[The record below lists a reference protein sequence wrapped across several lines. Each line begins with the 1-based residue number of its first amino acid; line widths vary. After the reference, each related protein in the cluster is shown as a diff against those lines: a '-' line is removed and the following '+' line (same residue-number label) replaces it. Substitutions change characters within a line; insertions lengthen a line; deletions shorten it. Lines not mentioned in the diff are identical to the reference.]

1 MSLATLKAD
10 YAEFSRRV
18 KARLAKGAESYG
30 NKSFGRPM
38 VETCRQIAEELE
50 DVAGWLYVL
59 WIQARI
65 KCGEAI
71 DEPAGEKHVREFFDD
86 LMGAGVPGNAV
97 ERIHDMAAH
106 ACARWQNMR
115 VGLMVVLRELGEQ

>member
-1 MSLATLKAD
+1 MNITSLKAD

-30 NKSFGRPM
+30 DKSFGRPM

-71 DEPAGEKHVREFFDD
+71 DDPAGDKHVREFFDD

-97 ERIHDMAAH
+97 ERIHDMAAN
-106 ACARWQNMR
+106 ACARWQNTR
-115 VGLMVVLRELGEQ
+115 VTLMTVLRELEAQ